1 MKKVLL
7 FACFFIQLSA
17 NSQELEQKAV
27 RAVIDRFFLGM
38 AKNDSLIS
46 KEVVLPTA
54 FLKSVMTKKSG
65 EVITTDEP
73 IQKLLF
79 AIGTPHKGVYNEK
92 LLSYDIKIDG
102 PMAMAWTPYEF
113 YVDETFSHCG
123 VDVFLLTKQADGWK
137 IAGIMDTR
145 RKADC
150 GH

>member
-1 MKKVLL
+1 MKKIL
-7 FACFFIQLSA
+7 FVICLFVKMSA
-17 NSQELEQKAV
+17 FSQELEQKAV
-27 RAVIDRFFLGM
+27 RASINRFFEGM
-38 AKNDSLIS
+38 LKNDSLIS

-54 FLKSVMTKKSG
+54 FLKSIMTNKNN
-65 EVITTDEP
+65 EVITTNET

-79 AIGTPHKGVYNEK
+79 AIGTPHKGVYTEK

-123 VDVFLLTKQADGWK
+123 VDVFILTKHTNGWK
-137 IAGIMDTR
+137 IAGIIDTR

-150 GH
+150 GK